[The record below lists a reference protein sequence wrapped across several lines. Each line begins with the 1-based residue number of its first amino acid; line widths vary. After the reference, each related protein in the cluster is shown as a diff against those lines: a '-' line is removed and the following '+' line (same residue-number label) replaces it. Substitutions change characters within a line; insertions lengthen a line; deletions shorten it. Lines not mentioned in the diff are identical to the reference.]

1 MPKQVYALE
10 IHVLP
15 TNPIKHI
22 SLMNSYFFE
31 ENYKHIRSFPGGGKE
46 PAFAVSCQCRRH
58 KRCRFDPW
66 VGKISWRREWQHTP
80 VFLPGE
86 FHRQKSLVGRLQFTQ
101 RTGHDWTI
109 NKHIQQILSAGTQ
122 KSKPKSDWWKQNY
135 TKYMCDYN
143 CIHISANLVS
153 ILSSFIFAD
162 FSF

>member
-1 MPKQVYALE
+1 MAYLLQKTRGWQVSLFE
-10 IHVLP
+10 VNLFIGLKRSWV
-15 TNPIKHI
+15 
-22 SLMNSYFFE
+22 SLMAQMVKNL
-31 ENYKHIRSFPGGGKE
+31 
-46 PAFAVSCQCRRH
+46 PAVQEC

-109 NKHIQQILSAGTQ
+109 NKHMQQILSAGTQ